1 MTLNKQLEQHFK
13 SILILIFLTQTI
25 SCAFAPW
32 EKPPVKAETP
42 EEEVAIAKNAAAQK
56 PNDTKLRKNV
66 LVAQEEAV
74 AQLATLAEQAKA
86 KGQYQEANDFY
97 NRILSFLPE
106 DPTAIS
112 GKAEIELL
120 IAQSKKMDKVPALSA
135 NNQTEAATEIVRGVL
150 VENPQQN
157 QAKQYQQQIKDKN
170 APLITAPP
178 RLKPPFNKPVT
189 LELRDAN
196 IKVVFEALSRATGIN
211 FILDKDIRPDTKATI
226 FIKQARIEDAI
237 DLVLSS
243 NGLQKKALSENT
255 ALVFPNTQAKLKDYQ
270 DLMIRSFYL
279 TNTSAKQ
286 VSALLKTMLKTK
298 DIFVDDRLNMLVM
311 RDTPEIIRLAEK
323 LVAANDLEDPEV
335 MLEIEVLEVSRSRL
349 QELGIEF
356 PSRIALNSLIPITT
370 VTSATGVVASSTINT
385 ATQLT
390 LEGLLNTKRNR
401 FDVSPNP
408 AVNFRKIN
416 GDVNLL
422 SNPRIRVK
430 NNEKAKIL
438 VGDKVPI
445 ITTTSTANVGVSESV
460 QYVDVGL
467 KLDVEPRIT
476 LDDFVNIKIGLE
488 VSSLGEKTTT
498 RNGATVYTIGTRN
511 ANTVLRLKN
520 GETQILAGLILD
532 DERKNASKVPGL
544 GDIPIIGRLFSNQED
559 RKSKTE
565 IVLAITPRII
575 VNISRPQA
583 EISEYWSGSE
593 NRISDKP
600 QINLPAINRVAIPQ
614 DGLSEQMRLRQL
626 QSQDNQ
632 IPAGAPASATNPI
645 QTETELSEQPE
656 TSENPDGTEFLPNQ
670 KPQLLT
676 PELIAPES
684 APPQPAP
691 PQPTTPQPTAPQST
705 APASSE
711 PLTPP
716 IIDPASPPPA
726 P

>member
-1 MTLNKQLEQHFK
+1 MTVNNKFK
-13 SILILIFLTQTI
+13 RIKLARNCGLMLMLLTLLA

-32 EKPPVKAETP
+32 EQLKPKGDTAEAKVSEVKKQVVQQP
-42 EEEVAIAKNAAAQK
+42 EKTIPRINSLVTQELAASQ
-56 PNDTKLRKNV
+56 L
-66 LVAQEEAV
+66 LVQ
-74 AQLATLAEQAKA
+74 AEQARL
-86 KGQYQEANDFY
+86 KGQYAEATDFY
-97 NRILSFLPE
+97 NRVLNFLPS
-106 DPTAIS
+106 DPGAIN
-112 GKAEIELL
+112 GKIIVEREL
-120 IAQSKKMDKVPALSA
+120 AQLKKLAK
-135 NNQTEAATEIVRGVL
+135 ATEL
-150 VENPQQN
+150 VAKN
-157 QAKQYQQQIKDKN
+157 QAADAKTIVHDVLLETPQLSKAINLQQKIDAGKS
-170 APLITAPP
+170 PLKAQPP
-178 RLKPPFNKPVT
+178 QLKPPFNKPVT

-211 FILDKDIRPDTKATI
+211 FILDKDVRPETKATI

-243 NGLQKKALSENT
+243 NGLQKKALSDNT

-270 DLMIRSFYL
+270 DLMIRSFYF

-286 VSALLKTMLKTK
+286 VSVLLKTMLKTK

-349 QELGIEF
+349 QELGIVY
-356 PSRIALNSLIPITT
+356 PSQLSVLSPTALTLEALKKLN
-370 VTSATGVVASSTINT
+370 SSTI
-385 ATQLT
+385 
-390 LEGLLNTKRNR
+390 G
-401 FDVSPNP
+401 VSPNP
-408 AVNFRKIN
+408 ALNFKKTT

-445 ITTTSTANVGVSESV
+445 ITTTSTANVGISESV

-488 VSSLGEKTTT
+488 VSSLGEKTIT

-532 DERKNASKVPGL
+532 DERKNASKLPGL
-544 GDIPIIGRLFSNQED
+544 GDIPMIGRLFSNQED

-575 VNISRPQA
+575 GNISRPQA

-600 QINLPAINRVAIPQ
+600 QINLPASNRVTIPQ

-626 QSQDNQ
+626 QTQENPQPATTTPLPAEPSQPNK
-632 IPAGAPASATNPI
+632 
-645 QTETELSEQPE
+645 ELSVQPE
-656 TSENPDGTEFLPNQ
+656 TSENPDGTEFLPSPV
-670 KPQLLT
+670 KPQ
-676 PELIAPES
+676 PIAPE
-684 APPQPAP
+684 AIVPEAI
-691 PQPTTPQPTAPQST
+691 
-705 APASSE
+705 E
-711 PLTPP
+711 PP
-716 IIDPASPPPA
+716 IIDPASPPSA